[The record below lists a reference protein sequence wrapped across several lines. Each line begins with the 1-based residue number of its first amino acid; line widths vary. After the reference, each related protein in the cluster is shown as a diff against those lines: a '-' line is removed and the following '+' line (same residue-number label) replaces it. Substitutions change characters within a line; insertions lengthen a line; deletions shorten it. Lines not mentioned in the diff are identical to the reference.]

1 MKRRAFLS
9 LIGAAP
15 LAGRAVA
22 EDIAKQAGIE
32 ASGLKVNSVLSGSMV
47 GNVKS
52 GVGRPPSDMWRE
64 AFRVYPELRSQ
75 QESTFFEQ
83 EKIGTIAIDP
93 DIAVYRSFSMAAK
106 IAFQKQRNVARRM
119 DELQGVPWW
128 HKTETLFQKI
138 TALLK

>member
-47 GNVKS
+47 GNVQS

-83 EKIGTIAIDP
+83 EKIGTIDP

-106 IAFQKQRNVARRM
+106 IVRPEQEAPAT
-119 DELQGVPWW
+119 G
-128 HKTETLFQKI
+128 TL
-138 TALLK
+138 ALPLIEKAA

>member
-47 GNVKS
+47 GNVQS
-52 GVGRPPSDMWRE
+52 GVGRPPSDIWRE

-83 EKIGTIAIDP
+83 EKIGTIDP

-119 DELQGVPWW
+119 DELQEVPWW

>member
-47 GNVKS
+47 GNDQS

-83 EKIGTIAIDP
+83 EKIGTIDP

>member
-47 GNVKS
+47 GNVQS

-83 EKIGTIAIDP
+83 EKIGTIDP

-119 DELQGVPWW
+119 DELQGVSWW

>member
-47 GNVKS
+47 GNVQS

-83 EKIGTIAIDP
+83 EKIGTIDP

-119 DELQGVPWW
+119 DELQGGPWW

>member
-1 MKRRAFLS
+1 M
-9 LIGAAP
+9 IGAAP

-47 GNVKS
+47 GNVQS

-83 EKIGTIAIDP
+83 EKIGTIDP

>member
-47 GNVKS
+47 GNVQS

-83 EKIGTIAIDP
+83 EKIGTIDP